1 MDDAPPQEPDP
12 TRTPSAEA
20 GPPLFHTLRV
30 ETDAPEGPRTATAF
44 ILEYRAE
51 DNRYPFLV
59 TARHVVQEAPEGR
72 ITFVPERRARPDLSK
87 GYTLDI
93 ENFAKLWFVHPD
105 PGLDVAVTPFVPLR
119 PLRQAHRGLGH
130 PPLFPP
136 AAAPRRGGPGRPF
149 VPFVKHIEDSGIPLY
164 FRPLQRLAEEAPG
177 RLLAPLVLA
186 AYPQGLAGNDEL
198 LPFLVEA
205 RVASPRLGDYSGR
218 DRFVIAAPLF
228 PGCAGAPLLQ
238 RQGDGGWALAGMLDS
253 AFDPHQGLIPLA
265 EAAGPG
271 AALGG
276 ALRARVCV
284 ALARAYLKEKGFI

>member
-12 TRTPSAEA
+12 ARAQSAQD

-30 ETDAPEGPRTATAF
+30 ETDGADGPRAATAF
-44 ILEYRAE
+44 ILEYQAE
-51 DNRYPFLV
+51 DNSYPFLV
-59 TARHVVQEAPEGR
+59 TARHVVRDAPEGR
-72 ITFVPERRARPDLSK
+72 ITFVPERRARPDLTK

-105 PGLDVAVTPFVPLR
+105 PGLDVAVTPFVP
-119 PLRQAHRGLGH
+119 
-130 PPLFPP
+130 
-136 AAAPRRGGPGRPF
+136 
-149 VPFVKHIEDSGIPLY
+149 FVKHIEDSGIPLY
-164 FRPLQRLAEEAPG
+164 FRPLRRLADDAPG

-218 DRFVIAAPLF
+218 DRFVVTAPLF

-238 RQGDGGWALAGMLDS
+238 RQGDGGWALAGMLAA
-253 AFDPHQGLIPLA
+253 AFDPDRGLVPLA
-265 EAAGPG
+265 EAATPG
-271 AALGG
+271 ATLGG

>member
-1 MDDAPPQEPDP
+1 MDDAPPHEPDP
-12 TRTPSAEA
+12 TRAQSADL
-20 GPPLFHTLRV
+20 GPPLFHTLRL
-30 ETDAPEGPRTATAF
+30 ETDGDDGLRVATAF
-44 ILEYRAE
+44 ILEYQAE
-51 DNRYPFLV
+51 DNSYPFLV
-59 TARHVVQEAPEGR
+59 TVRHLVQDAPEGR

-105 PGLDVAVTPFVPLR
+105 PDLDVAVT
-119 PLRQAHRGLGH
+119 
-130 PPLFPP
+130 
-136 AAAPRRGGPGRPF
+136 PF

-164 FRPLQRLAEEAPG
+164 FRPLQRLAEDAPG
-177 RLLAPLVLA
+177 RLLAPLVVA
-186 AYPQGLAGNDEL
+186 SYPQGLAGNDEL
-198 LPFLVEA
+198 LPFLTEA

-218 DRFVIAAPLF
+218 DHFVVATPLF

-238 RQGDGGWALAGMLDS
+238 RQGDGGWALAGMLVS
-253 AFDPHQGLIPLA
+253 AMDPSRGLVPLS
-265 EAAGPG
+265 EASSHG